1 MDTIL
6 HCNDLTCR
14 ANVPDQAVVTTCS
27 HIFCI
32 PCANRLGLSEPQDGQ
47 RRCPACKTDLNNAD
61 DAVITSLNPTEDY
74 KTSILSGLS
83 PTIIMECAGRGLGF
97 WAYQMAQEIT
107 YQQYLA
113 TSLADRWNQLNTQMQ
128 NVADKEKEENKRLR
142 QRLDGLRQRST
153 DLTSLMPF
161 AALHAENANLI
172 ENNAA
177 LDRSYK
183 EKAKAQQ
190 HISSLYQK
198 LKAQQLAAG
207 LEVAAE
213 NDADNVLA
221 HANQQTRISAGQ
233 RPSKNVHARDFS
245 DGSGGSD
252 ERRNRNRDYT
262 WAQNNASQGYPV
274 NAAPRNSGTS
284 HSLPMNGP
292 QQQSNRQRLPQPT
305 FGTYN
310 STLFGG
316 SGSGNSGLR
325 QGTAQRGS
333 YGNSQ
338 GYGQSG
344 YDDENAPASRYGG
357 NSMGSMGAGVRRGRP
372 PGSIPLS
379 RAAGVGPMRPGGYS
393 GVSMR

>member
-1 MDTIL
+1 MDAVL

-47 RRCPACKTDLNNAD
+47 RRCPACKTDLTNPD

-128 NVADKEKEENKRLR
+128 NVADKEKDENKRLR
-142 QRLDGLRQRST
+142 QRLD
-153 DLTSLMPF
+153 
-161 AALHAENANLI
+161 ALHAENANLM

-183 EKAKAQQ
+183 EKAKAQHQ
-190 HISSLYQK
+190 INNLYQK

-221 HANQQTRISAGQ
+221 HANQQTRISAAQ
-233 RPSKNVHARDFS
+233 RPTKNVHARDFS
-245 DGSGGSD
+245 DGSGGSE
-252 ERRNRNRDYT
+252 ERRNRHRDYT
-262 WAQNNASQGYPV
+262 WSQNNASQGYQV
-274 NAAPRNSGTS
+274 SAAPRNSGTS
-284 HSLPMNGP
+284 HSLPMSGS
-292 QQQSNRQRLPQPT
+292 QQQSNRQRLPQPA
-305 FGTYN
+305 FGSYN
-310 STLFGG
+310 STFLGG
-316 SGSGNSGLR
+316 TGLGNAGLR
-325 QGTAQRGS
+325 QGTVQRGP

-338 GYGQSG
+338 GHGQSG
-344 YDDENAPASRYGG
+344 YDDENVSNSRYGAG
-357 NSMGSMGAGVRRGRP
+357 GMGGMSAGVRAGRP
-372 PGSIPLS
+372 PGAIPLS
-379 RAAGVGPMRPGGYS
+379 RAGGVGPMRPGGYP
-393 GVSMR
+393 GMRMG